1 MEASHRRN
9 NSLPLACR
17 VLALAGLLL
26 AASVAQAADGA
37 ATSPALF
44 GIPVDF
50 ILFAADRK
58 SVV

>member
-26 AASVAQAADGA
+26 AASVAQG
-37 ATSPALF
+37 
-44 GIPVDF
+44 G
-50 ILFAADRK
+50 
-58 SVV
+58 